1 MIIAIV
7 IVVYVLIAAASV
19 FGLCLATVKTAEH
32 SGLETYIY
40 DFEAPIWCGIFW
52 PVAAPIYA
60 AYIAVRWYTRH

>member
-19 FGLCLATVKTAEH
+19 FGLCLATVKTE
-32 SGLETYIY
+32 ERCDRKVYIN
-40 DFEAPIWCGIFW
+40 DFETPIWCGIFW